1 MHSGKVGGHA
11 AEDKKQIRT
20 SSNVNTCKSYRKKR
34 SFYRWPMSYISG
46 GH

>member
-20 SSNVNTCKSYRKKR
+20 SSNVNNSYRKKK
-34 SFYRWPMSYISG
+34 SFNRWPMSYISG

>member
-1 MHSGKVGGHA
+1 MYIGKVGGHA
-11 AEDKKQIRT
+11 AEDKKKQIRT
-20 SSNVNTCKSYRKKR
+20 SSNVNKSYRKKR